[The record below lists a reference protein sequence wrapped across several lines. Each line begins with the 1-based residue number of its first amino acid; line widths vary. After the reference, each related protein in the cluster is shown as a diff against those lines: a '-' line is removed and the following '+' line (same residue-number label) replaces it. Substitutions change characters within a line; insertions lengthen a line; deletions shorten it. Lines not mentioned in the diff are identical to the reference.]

1 MQLRTSTRAR
11 VALASGVL
19 LLVAACGSPGSSGGA
34 STSATSTSSSAAGAL
49 ETCEAVPGDSFVAL
63 VDDQNLQNP
72 DNVIP
77 ALNAEAAAAD
87 PDLVAVLDTVSAVL
101 DTPALIELNKAVSV
115 DRQAPAQAAADFVA
129 AQGLDS
135 PEVVGEGR
143 SVVVGAPNFDEG
155 QVLANLY
162 ATVLT
167 SAGYSVTVQDIGNRE
182 LYLTDLESGA
192 LTVVPEYVST
202 LTEFLNTRVN
212 GDGATPVAS
221 SDLDATLGELTTLG
235 EGVGL
240 TFATPADAQDQNA
253 YAVTSGFAEEHDVA
267 TISELAEACGGIILG
282 GPPECPERPF
292 CQIGLEDTYGLDIAS
307 FVSLDAGGNLT
318 KQALSQGAI
327 TLGMVL
333 SSDPALAG

>member
-1 MQLRTSTRAR
+1 MQLRTATRAR

-19 LLVAACGSPGSSGGA
+19 VLVAACGTPGSSDGSSTA
-34 STSATSTSSSAAGAL
+34 ATSAAADAPAA
-49 ETCEAVPGDSFVAL
+49 CEAVPGESFVAL
-63 VDDQNLQNP
+63 DDDQNLQNP

-77 ALNAEAAAAD
+77 ALNAAAAAAD
-87 PDLVAVLDTVSAVL
+87 PNLVMVLDSVSAVL

-115 DRQAPAQAAADFVA
+115 DRQAPTQAAADFVA
-129 AQGLDS
+129 AQGIDA
-135 PEVVGEGR
+135 PESVGAG
-143 SVVVGAPNFDEG
+143 SAVVVGAPNFDEG

-162 ATVLT
+162 ANVLGA
-167 SAGYSVTVQDIGNRE
+167 AGYAVTVQDIGNRE

-202 LTEFLNTRVN
+202 LTEFLNTGVN

-221 SDLDATLGELTTLG
+221 SDLDATLEELTSLG
-235 EGVGL
+235 ETVGL
-240 TFATPADAQDQNA
+240 AVAAPADAQDQNT
-253 YAVTSGFAEEHDVA
+253 YAVTTGFAEANDVA
-267 TISELAEACGGIILG
+267 TLSELAEACGGIVLG

-318 KQALSQGAI
+318 KQALAQGTI

-333 SSDPALAG
+333 SSDPVLAG

>member
-1 MQLRTSTRAR
+1 MQLRTVTRAR

-19 LLVAACGSPGSSGGA
+19 LLVAACGSPGSSGGSLTA
-34 STSATSTSSSAAGAL
+34 ATSADGSAPA
-49 ETCEAVPGDSFVAL
+49 TCEAVPGDTFVAL
-63 VDDQNLQNP
+63 ADDQNLQNP

-87 PDLVAVLDTVSAVL
+87 PDLVAVLDSVSAVL

-115 DRQAPAQAAADFVA
+115 DRQAPKQAAADFA
-129 AQGLDS
+129 EAEGIDS
-135 PEVVGEGR
+135 PESVGDGR
-143 SVVVGAPNFDEG
+143 AVVVGAPNFDEG

-167 SAGYSVTVQDIGNRE
+167 SAGYSVTIQDIGNRE

-202 LTEFLNTRVN
+202 LTEFLNTSVN
-212 GDGATPVAS
+212 GDGATPLAS
-221 SDLDATLGELTTLG
+221 SDLDATVGELTTLG
-235 EGVGL
+235 KTVGL
-240 TFATPADAQDQNA
+240 TFAAPADAQDQNS
-253 YAVTSGFAEEHDVA
+253 YAVTSGFAEENDVS
-267 TISELAEACGGIILG
+267 TLSELAEACGGIVLG

-292 CQIGLEDTYGLDIAS
+292 CQIGLEDTYGIDIGS

-318 KQALSQGAI
+318 KQALAQGTI

-333 SSDPALAG
+333 SSDPALAS

>member
-1 MQLRTSTRAR
+1 MQLRTTTRAR

-19 LLVAACGSPGSSGGA
+19 VLVAACGSPGSSDGS
-34 STSATSTSSSAAGAL
+34 STAATSAAGTASPAAA
-49 ETCEAVPGDSFVAL
+49 TCEAVPGNAFVAL

-77 ALNAEAAAAD
+77 ALNAETAAAD
-87 PDLVAVLDTVSAVL
+87 PDLVSVLDTISAVL

-129 AQGLDS
+129 AQGIDS
-135 PEVVGEGR
+135 PDAVGDGR
-143 SVVVGAPNFDEG
+143 AVVVGAPNFDEG

-162 ATVLT
+162 ASVLT

-202 LTEFLNTRVN
+202 LTEFLNTSVN

-221 SDLDATLGELTTLG
+221 SDLDATLGELTALG
-235 EGVGL
+235 ETVGL
-240 TFATPADAQDQNA
+240 TFAAPADAQDQNA
-253 YAVTSGFAEEHDVA
+253 YAVTAGFAQEHDVA
-267 TISELAEACGGIILG
+267 TLSELAEACGGIVLG

-318 KQALSQGAI
+318 KQALTQGTI